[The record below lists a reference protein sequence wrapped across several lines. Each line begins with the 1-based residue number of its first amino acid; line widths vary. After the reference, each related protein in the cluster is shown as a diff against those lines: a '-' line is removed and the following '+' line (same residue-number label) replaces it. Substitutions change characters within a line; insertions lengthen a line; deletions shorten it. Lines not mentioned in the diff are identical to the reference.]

1 MKQITIALVA
11 ATALMGGI
19 GMSGAFAAEQ
29 NGASA
34 RSPGHE
40 MQDRGSMKGSPGASG
55 YAPGHEMKS
64 DTTGTTSRSG
74 TGDMKS
80 GTAGSTTRR

>member
-1 MKQITIALVA
+1 MKQITIALMA
-11 ATALMGGI
+11 ATMLVGGAWV
-19 GMSGAFAAEQ
+19 GGASATEQ

-40 MQDRGSMKGSPGASG
+40 MQDRGSRKGSPGASG

-64 DTTGTTSRSG
+64 DTTGTTSRG
-74 TGDMKS
+74 TGEMRS
-80 GTAGSTTRR
+80 GTAGSPTRR

>member
-1 MKQITIALVA
+1 MMRITIALLA
-11 ATALMGGI
+11 ATTMVGGA
-19 GMSGAFAAEQ
+19 MAAEQ

-40 MQDRGSMKGSPGASG
+40 MQEHGIRKGSPGASG

-64 DTTGTTSRSG
+64 DTTGTASRAG
-74 TGDMKS
+74 TGDRTS
-80 GTAGSTTRR
+80 GTAGSATRR

>member
-1 MKQITIALVA
+1 MKQITITLLA
-11 ATALMGGI
+11 ATTLVGGAWL
-19 GMSGAFAAEQ
+19 GGASAAGQ
-29 NGASA
+29 YGASA

-40 MQDRGSMKGSPGASG
+40 MQDRGSRKGSPGASG

-64 DTTGTTSRSG
+64 DTTGTTSRG

-80 GTAGSTTRR
+80 GSTGSPTRR

>member
-1 MKQITIALVA
+1 MKQISIALLA
-11 ATALMGGI
+11 AMTFGG
-19 GMSGAFAAEQ
+19 GAIAAEQ
-29 NGASA
+29 PGASA

-40 MQDRGSMKGSPGASG
+40 MQERGSAKGSPGASG

-64 DTTGTTSRSG
+64 ETTGTTSRGG
-74 TGDMKS
+74 TGDTKS

>member
-1 MKQITIALVA
+1 MKRIMIALVA
-11 ATALMGGI
+11 ATTLTGGA
-19 GMSGAFAAEQ
+19 MAAEQ

-40 MQDRGSMKGSPGASG
+40 MQDHGSRKGSPGASG

-74 TGDMKS
+74 TGDRTS

>member
-1 MKQITIALVA
+1 MKRITIAVLAVTTLA
-11 ATALMGGI
+11 GGA
-19 GMSGAFAAEQ
+19 MAAEQ
-29 NGASA
+29 PGASA

-40 MQDRGSMKGSPGASG
+40 MQESGSRKGSPGASG

-64 DTTGTTSRSG
+64 DTTGTTSRGSG
-74 TGDMKS
+74 SPTNDAKS

>member
-1 MKQITIALVA
+1 MKRITIALL
-11 ATALMGGI
+11 ATATLVGGA
-19 GMSGAFAAEQ
+19 MAAEQ
-29 NGASA
+29 PGASA

-40 MQDRGSMKGSPGASG
+40 MQDRGSVKGSPGASG

-64 DTTGTTSRSG
+64 DTTGTTSRMND
-74 TGDMKS
+74 TKS

>member
-1 MKQITIALVA
+1 MKRITIALL
-11 ATALMGGI
+11 ATATLVGGA
-19 GMSGAFAAEQ
+19 MAAEQ
-29 NGASA
+29 PGASA

-40 MQDRGSMKGSPGASG
+40 MQDRGSVKGSPGASG

-64 DTTGTTSRSG
+64 DTMKSDTTGTTSRMND
-74 TGDMKS
+74 TKS